1 MAETTIPRCGDTVQ
15 HHPTGEEWLV
25 AYADPAR
32 DELAW
37 CGWPPG
43 VAKLSDCTLV
53 RRCSDEEHAALVAQI
68 LRMPAHRDH
77 RPDGVRRMHP
87 EVARG

>member
-1 MAETTIPRCGDTVQ
+1 MAEIPRCGDTV
-15 HHPTGEEWLV
+15 HHRPSGEDWLV

-32 DELAW
+32 DEIAW

-53 RRCSDEEHAALVAQI
+53 RRCSAEEHAALVAQI
-68 LRMPAHRDH
+68 LRMPGGDH

-87 EVARG
+87 EVVRG

>member
-1 MAETTIPRCGDTVQ
+1 MAEIPRCGDTV
-15 HHPTGEEWLV
+15 HHRPSGEDWLV

-68 LRMPAHRDH
+68 LRMPGGDH

>member
-1 MAETTIPRCGDTVQ
+1 MAEIPRCGDTV
-15 HHPTGEEWLV
+15 HHRPSGEDWLV

-43 VAKLSDCTLV
+43 VAKLSDCDLV
-53 RRCSDEEHAALVAQI
+53 ERCTDEEHAALVAQI
-68 LRMPAHRDH
+68 LRMPGGDH